1 MSADFN
7 ANFNFST
14 CGISD
19 SKLDGYR
26 RTTKPKINSLTLPNY
41 RNGLTVFQIPPQRQA
56 PNVSC
61 DFMTYTQFTIDW
73 NADPNSPDAE
83 LVIDGTSVIL
93 HFCLNYFIYDNFNEG
108 DKAKITFLNCH
119 KYCFNSMNDEGYFM
133 GQYRYK
139 YTDLPWGEFY
149 KLNTDWETD
158 FPLGQI
164 ILNETVDKRKLNH
177 YIFFFKDNTFECV
190 AENYQ
195 FEFNYYN
202 DK

>member
-1 MSADFN
+1 
-7 ANFNFST
+7 
-14 CGISD
+14 
-19 SKLDGYR
+19 
-26 RTTKPKINSLTLPNY
+26 
-41 RNGLTVFQIPPQRQA
+41 
-56 PNVSC
+56 
-61 DFMTYTQFTIDW
+61 MTYTKFTIDW
-73 NADPNSPDAE
+73 NADPNSPGVE
-83 LVIDGTSVIL
+83 LVIDGTSVIID
-93 HFCLNYFIYDNFNEG
+93 FFVNYFIYDNFNEG
-108 DKAKITFLNCH
+108 DKAKITFSNCH

-158 FPLGQI
+158 FPLEQI
-164 ILNETVDKRKLNH
+164 ILNETVDKRKLHH

-195 FEFNYYN
+195 LEFNYCN